1 MYVRDFVAMQLCFG
15 NELRFTVHHG
25 ADDEEY
31 TVRNADRLGEL
42 EVESWE
48 VEGGRM
54 HLYAKSGLRVDLV
67 SDELPSGSEFMGAG
81 A

>member
-1 MYVRDFVAMQLCFG
+1 MNVREFASMQLCFG

-25 ADDEEY
+25 TADEAY

-54 HLYAKSGLRVDLV
+54 NLYAKSGLRVDLV
-67 SDELPSGSEFMGAG
+67 SDELPGGSEFMGAG